1 MIFVTLAPLDPS
13 LSSFMTRYWCH
24 FKVPH
29 VLRQVGKHNRPPL
42 GPSPVIDDVTVTSCP
57 AWSGSGKNVTG
68 HFLRW
73 MVYPVHCR
81 PGNNGSDVR
90 FGNWGLG
97 LLCASRGEV

>member
-1 MIFVTLAPLDPS
+1 MIFVTPPTLDLS
-13 LSSFMTRYWCH
+13 LSPFVTRYWCH

-73 MVYPVHCR
+73 IVYSVR
-81 PGNNGSDVR
+81 SRTGNNGSEGR
-90 FGNWGLG
+90 FGSLGLG
-97 LLCASRGEV
+97 LLCA